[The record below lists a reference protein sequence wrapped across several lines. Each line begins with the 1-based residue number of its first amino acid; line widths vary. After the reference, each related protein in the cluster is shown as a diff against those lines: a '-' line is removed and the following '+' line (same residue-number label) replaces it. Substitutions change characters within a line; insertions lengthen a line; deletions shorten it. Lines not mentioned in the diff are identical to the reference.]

1 MGRLRFDT
9 DRVAGPGPDLASR
22 GPEAKDEITA
32 DSPLTVSQAA
42 ALIKEALERGVP
54 APIWVVGEVSNL
66 STRQHWFFSLK
77 DETAVLSCVAFASN
91 ARKFDFVP
99 ADGQQVIAAG
109 HVSHYGPQGRTQL
122 YVTDLKPLGAGALEL
137 RFRAMCDELRGLGY
151 FDEGRKKPLPT
162 FPRRIAVITSTAGA
176 AVHDVVVTAEQRCR
190 AVGLLVVD
198 VRVGGEGAAAQIA
211 EAIRWV
217 DTHHERLGIDVVL
230 VTRGGGS
237 MEDLWAFNE
246 REVADA
252 AFACGVPL
260 VAAIGHESDT
270 TVIELVADVRAAT
283 PTQAVMRLVPA
294 ADQLHQQVDHL
305 SHRLAFLLKRLVEHQ
320 RQRFGA
326 ILRHEAFRDP
336 GVLVRR
342 ARERVERAHRDLIRI
357 LRGRVSH
364 ERSRLEQLSGR
375 LARLG
380 PPVVL
385 ARQRERVAVLADRLT
400 YVLRYRLAGLGD
412 RLAAFERELVAVD
425 PDRVLGRGYSYTM
438 HADGRLVRSAGEV
451 RAGQRIRT
459 RVTDGSFD
467 SRVLEEHSEGRA
479 AAREATSS
487 AKSKRSKPVAAQRAA
502 PPDQMDLFASSR

>member
-1 MGRLRFDT
+1 MGRLRFDS
-9 DRVAGPGPDLASR
+9 DRVAGPAPSDA
-22 GPEAKDEITA
+22 EAADENTA

-66 STRQHWFFSLK
+66 SAQQHWFFSLK
-77 DETAVLSCVAFASN
+77 DESAVLSCVAWASSV
-91 ARKFDFVP
+91 RKFDFVP
-99 ADGQQVIAAG
+99 SDGQQVIAAG

-122 YVTDLKPLGAGALEL
+122 YVSDLKPLGAGALEL

-151 FDEGRKKPLPT
+151 FDETRKKPLPT
-162 FPRRIAVITSTAGA
+162 FPRRIAVITSAGGA
-176 AVHDVVVTAEQRCR
+176 AVQDVVVTAEQRCR

-198 VRVGGEGAAAQIA
+198 VRVQGEGAAAQIA

-217 DTHHERLGIDVVL
+217 DTHDQRLGIDAVL

-237 MEDLWAFNE
+237 VEDLWAFNE

-305 SHRLAFLLKRLVEHQ
+305 SHRLGFVLKRVVEHQ
-320 RQRFGA
+320 RQRG
-326 ILRHEAFRDP
+326 
-336 GVLVRR
+336 
-342 ARERVERAHRDLIRI
+342 ERAQRDLIRI

-375 LARLG
+375 LARLA

-385 ARQRERVAVLADRLT
+385 ARQRERVAVLADRLAHA
-400 YVLRYRLAGLGD
+400 LRYRLTGLGG
-412 RLAAFERELVAVD
+412 RLAALERELVAVD

-459 RVTDGSFD
+459 RV
-467 SRVLEEHSEGRA
+467 
-479 AAREATSS
+479 
-487 AKSKRSKPVAAQRAA
+487 
-502 PPDQMDLFASSR
+502 